1 MALHCF
7 ELYINYILGKDLCKN
22 FAQNIR
28 SCLTKLLLLA
38 AGPESCPKLL
48 PKAAP
53 QSCSQSYSPALLLKA
68 VLQSCAPK
76 LFSKAI
82 VPKLLFCKSVRQNG
96 PPKLFHKATPESY
109 ATARA
114 RKGNK
119 HSVCGRRRVRQAGN
133 LAEVHNR
140 KIPLN

>member
-68 VLQSCAPK
+68 VLQSC
-76 LFSKAI
+76 S
-82 VPKLLFCKSVRQNG
+82 PKLLSQSCYSANLFAKTAPQNYSTKQL
-96 PPKLFHKATPESY
+96 PKATPQRVHAKETSTVC
-109 ATARA
+109 AVEGGCGKRA
-114 RKGNK
+114 ISQRYIIER
-119 HSVCGRRRVRQAGN
+119 S
-133 LAEVHNR
+133 
-140 KIPLN
+140 PLIDG